1 MRKGTIQTEGHRS
14 KQLTQTLQ
22 TQPCHKA
29 QNETKLAT
37 VLDERRLGGTLL
49 NAACDPGLASGL
61 SEKST
66 VTTLYFLTVLTGLWL
81 TRDLLFLEEIFEI
94 FRSKA

>member
-49 NAACDPGLASGL
+49 NAGCDRS
-61 SEKST
+61 SN
-66 VTTLYFLTVLTGLWL
+66 
-81 TRDLLFLEEIFEI
+81 LLNLISFFNTYM
-94 FRSKA
+94 